1 MVFIAGQFNRS
12 SVNRDQWHGKRD
24 DCIVH
29 KIVLIFV
36 STKDQGLRAGGDVP
50 WTESKTN
57 IRRIRSEQNLVQ
69 AFPFAD
75 AIFTPWHTIEASCC
89 IEVEVILIDFIFQLK
104 KIFHFLYHHGAPD

>member
-1 MVFIAGQFNRS
+1 MVLIAGQFNRS

-36 STKDQGLRAGGDVP
+36 STRDQGLRAGGDVP

-75 AIFTPWHTIEASCC
+75 AIFTP
-89 IEVEVILIDFIFQLK
+89 
-104 KIFHFLYHHGAPD
+104 